1 MRHLLLAALTVSVL
15 SVPAAASAQNAGP
28 GPAPVPIEEWAPAKV
43 STLGR
48 EIYIQDIAA
57 WVATDALLAALT
69 DADKATIRG
78 WVVLGDGPTRTV
90 RFLKVD
96 GDGVTPGWDIVVTN
110 GQAAPPAPAAETAM
124 TGETLAR
131 YQARQTA
138 ISNVGTLRCGQ
149 YNSVVAHDPDSDG
162 WLVWLLA
169 SSPAQG
175 VMPVGGHY
183 RFHISADGQT
193 MIRRDQLSN
202 SCLNMAANA
211 PPGPNGEPAAVV
223 VTQIVSQGPVETH
236 VFLSLQFRTPI
247 YVATGADSLFAV
259 EGDRIRKVDME
270 Q

>member
-1 MRHLLLAALTVSVL
+1 MRHLLLAALAVPVL
-15 SVPAAASAQNAGP
+15 SLPSAASAQNAER
-28 GPAPVPIEEWAPAKV
+28 GPAPVPIEEWSPARV

-57 WVATDALLAALT
+57 WVGTDALLAALT
-69 DADKATIRG
+69 DAEEATIRG

-90 RFLKVD
+90 RFLKAD
-96 GDGVTPGWDIVVTN
+96 GDGVAPGWDIVVTN
-110 GQAAPPAPAAETAM
+110 GQAGSPAPATEPAM

-131 YQARQTA
+131 FQARQTA
-138 ISNVGTLRCGQ
+138 ISNIGALRCGQ
-149 YNSVVAHDPDSDG
+149 YNSVVARDPDRDG

-193 MIRRDQLSN
+193 MIRRDQLTN
-202 SCLNMAANA
+202 GCLNMATNA
-211 PPGPNGEPAAVV
+211 PPGPTGEPAAVV
-223 VTQIVSQGPVETH
+223 VTQIVSRGPVETH

-247 YVATGADSLFAV
+247 YVATGEDSLFAV
-259 EGDRIRKVDME
+259 EGDRIREVDMD